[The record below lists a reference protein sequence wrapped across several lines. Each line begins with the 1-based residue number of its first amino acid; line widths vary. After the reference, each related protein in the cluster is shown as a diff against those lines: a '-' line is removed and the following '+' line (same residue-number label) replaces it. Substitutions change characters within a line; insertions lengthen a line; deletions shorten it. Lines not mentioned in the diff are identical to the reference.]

1 MDVLIFLPKFSI
13 NSRNIEKL
21 YFDSPL
27 KQHENNHKEQKSN
40 ECEVKSG
47 KVIFFQL
54 QIKANCNKNLL
65 QNFSHKLRAI
75 GSHA

>member
-40 ECEVKSG
+40 SKCEVKSG
-47 KVIFFQL
+47 KVIFFS
-54 QIKANCNKNLL
+54 ITNK
-65 QNFSHKLRAI
+65 
-75 GSHA
+75 G